1 MLCLNGRMLLH
12 KRRSGRR
19 YAGEK
24 GPSCRPVA
32 LALRYL
38 ELQHENGDPQTQNP
52 DLQGAI
58 GRVQPSKFG
67 PLKGDAEPGANRG

>member
-1 MLCLNGRMLLH
+1 MEQLFRFGATVSVELMIEATSFVSMGVCFCTSAALVDDCAR
-12 KRRSGRR
+12 
-19 YAGEK
+19 EK

-52 DLQGAI
+52 D
-58 GRVQPSKFG
+58 F
-67 PLKGDAEPGANRG
+67 